1 MVCFRGLFS
10 LLKTL
15 KSRVLPKSK
24 LYKTINTLI
33 ISLLPQNSTKS
44 FFLTLILDSFKI
56 KLKEALSWQNSEY
69 QVLAEDILQSSLTHQ
84 SWRLEKPKGISV
96 LVPTDACW
104 NPTDCRVYTSTLG
117 TVLVPAHSSPQEHVT
132 TSHVWLTR
140 VKSGEGESKWE

>member
-1 MVCFRGLFS
+1 MFLLSISITQVGKKKKLKARPENKHEAAAPFIQEATVESYQGYGWQYMVCFRGLFS

-56 KLKEALSWQNSEY
+56 KLKEALS
-69 QVLAEDILQSSLTHQ
+69 
-84 SWRLEKPKGISV
+84 
-96 LVPTDACW
+96 
-104 NPTDCRVYTSTLG
+104 
-117 TVLVPAHSSPQEHVT
+117 
-132 TSHVWLTR
+132 
-140 VKSGEGESKWE
+140 